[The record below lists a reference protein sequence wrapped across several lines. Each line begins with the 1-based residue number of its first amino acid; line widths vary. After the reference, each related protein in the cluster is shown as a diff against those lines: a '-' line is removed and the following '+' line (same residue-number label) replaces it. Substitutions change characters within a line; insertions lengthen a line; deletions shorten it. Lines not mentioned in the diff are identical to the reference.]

1 MTVVLVNILKTFF
14 KCSRARNNLET
25 KAKLL
30 AHSSGQGCGVIIGYT
45 KHIILDSNLQASKML
60 IYRTKRKKQNQ
71 KHKTLPFKQHF
82 PFIVWC

>member
-60 IYRTKRKKQNQ
+60 IYWTKRKKPKTQNPS
-71 KHKTLPFKQHF
+71 L
-82 PFIVWC
+82 

>member
-14 KCSRARNNLET
+14 KCSRARNNLKT

-30 AHSSGQGCGVIIGYT
+30 AHSSGRGCGVIISYT
-45 KHIILDSNLQASKML
+45 NHIILDSNLQASKML
-60 IYRTKRKKQNQ
+60 IYWTKATKN
-71 KHKTLPFKQHF
+71 TFPFKQHF